1 MIALDIEATG
11 TDARKNS
18 ILSIGAIDCDDPTNQ
33 FYDECRAW
41 DGAHIHE
48 DALEVNGFSREEATD
63 PSKKSE
69 ADLVRG
75 FLAWA
80 MDQRDWTVV
89 GQNPSF
95 DRDFV
100 LAASQRAHLDFP
112 LAHRTID
119 THTLCYMHMIQHGV
133 TPPFDAEKH
142 RTALNLDAA
151 LNYVGI
157 PEEPKPHNAL
167 TGAMC
172 HAELAS
178 RLLYDRNLLPDFS
191 IYPIPWTVPRKH

>member
-11 TDARKNS
+11 VDSRKNS
-18 ILSIGAIDCDDPTNQ
+18 ILSIGAVDFNNPTNQ

-41 DGAHIHE
+41 EGAHINDE
-48 DALEVNGFSREEATD
+48 ALAVNGFSREEATD
-63 PSKKSE
+63 ASKKSE
-69 ADLVRG
+69 AELVKG
-75 FLAWA
+75 FLGWA
-80 MDQRDWTVV
+80 TDQRDWTLV

-95 DRDFV
+95 DRDFI
-100 LAASQRAHLDFP
+100 LAACERAHLDFP
-112 LAHRTID
+112 FAHRTID

-167 TGAMC
+167 TGALS

-178 RLLYDRNLLPDFS
+178 RLLYDRNLLPDFAV
-191 IYPIPWTVPRKH
+191 YPIPWTVPRKH